1 MCSRSG
7 PHAVSPSTS
16 SSVFLYP
23 QATKVLHAISTLI
36 SIQHGRTTTIRLSP
50 FRRLLLHLL
59 TQQVT
64 GMLFSADGIIY
75 KYKYTPLSIVNGK
88 YVQEQCYL
96 YNLQC
101 RRLVI
106 LNHTLISIYSRDF
119 VRPAEVCRDS
129 HSILRLTSA
138 RAEIFP
144 RCQFLFT
151 RLFLF

>member
-7 PHAVSPSTS
+7 RPAVSPSTS

-23 QATKVLHAISTLI
+23 QATKVLHAISILI

-64 GMLFSADGIIY
+64 GMLFCADGIIY
-75 KYKYTPLSIVNGK
+75 IYKYTPLSIVNGK

-129 HSILRLTSA
+129 DSILLLTSA
-138 RAEIFP
+138 RAEIFS
-144 RCQFLFT
+144 RCQFVFT